1 MFHKSLERLVLVQ
14 GRFANHC
21 INFLF
26 NFVNKVFETL
36 AFLES
41 QIESGKQHLLCCP
54 IHIQENNGRT
64 LPTSDSGQ
72 ISAATNSSMISRP
85 PIIVLAKKKA
95 LSQFFKPTAWLF
107 YETVQIAVTGAMGEY
122 KG

>member
-1 MFHKSLERLVLVQ
+1 
-14 GRFANHC
+14 
-21 INFLF
+21 
-26 NFVNKVFETL
+26 VNKVFETL

-41 QIESGKQHLLCCP
+41 QIELGKQHLLCCP
-54 IHIQENNGRT
+54 IHIQENNVRT

-72 ISAATNSSMISRP
+72 ILAATNSSMMSRP